1 MGETVSFFF
10 FAALTVGCALLA
22 LLHRNVVHS
31 AFSLLGTLLGLAGLY
46 VILGADFLAMTQVL
60 IYAGGILV
68 LIIFGLMLTPPDTNE
83 RRVGRILAAV
93 AVVGTGALA
102 FWEKI
107 GGAVWHASE
116 AAELPPPPDGTVREV
131 GLEFLRRDSWLLPFE
146 FASIVL
152 LAGLVG
158 SVYIARRR
166 FKEEEL

>member
-1 MGETVSFFF
+1 MAETVSFFF
-10 FAALTVGCALLA
+10 FAAITIGCALLA
-22 LLHRNVVHS
+22 LLHRNVVNS
-31 AFSLLGTLLGLAGLY
+31 AFSLLGTLLGLAGFY
-46 VILGADFLAMTQVL
+46 VMLGADFLAMTQVL

-68 LIIFGLMLTPPDTNE
+68 LIIFGLMLTQPDTNE
-83 RRVGRILAAV
+83 RRMGRILAAV

-107 GGAVWHASE
+107 GVATWNAVE
-116 AAELPPPPDGTVREV
+116 VAELGEPGGTVREI

-166 FKEEEL
+166 FREEEL

>member
-1 MGETVSFFF
+1 MAETITFFF

-31 AFSLLGTLLGLAGLY
+31 AFSLLGTLLGVAGFY
-46 VILGADFLAMTQVL
+46 VMLGADFLAMTQVL

-68 LIIFGLMLTPPDTNE
+68 LILFGLMLTPPDTEE
-83 RRVGRILAAV
+83 RRMGRILAAV

-116 AAELPPPPDGTVREV
+116 ADELPEPGGTVAEI

-146 FASIVL
+146 FASVVL

>member
-1 MGETVSFFF
+1 MAETVSFFF

-31 AFSLLGTLLGLAGLY
+31 AFALLGTLLGLAGFY
-46 VILGADFLAMTQVL
+46 VMLGADFLAMTQVL

-68 LIIFGLMLTPPDTNE
+68 LILFGLMLTPPDTEE
-83 RRVGRILAAV
+83 RRLGRILAAV

-102 FWEKI
+102 FWEKV
-107 GGAVWHASE
+107 GGAQWY
-116 AAELPPPPDGTVREV
+116 AAAPEELGEPGGTVAEI

-146 FASIVL
+146 FASIIL

-158 SVYIARRR
+158 AVYIARRR
-166 FKEEEL
+166 FREEEL